1 MNKPSVN
8 TLFYGCP
15 AGLGNRYEELVKLSN
30 FAVKNDIVI
39 RYYWNNAG
47 KSKYKNLFKA
57 KNITIE
63 TIDQLNS
70 WPTKN
75 FESSRYWREYI

>member
-39 RYYWNNAG
+39 RY
-47 KSKYKNLFKA
+47 
-57 KNITIE
+57 
-63 TIDQLNS
+63 
-70 WPTKN
+70 
-75 FESSRYWREYI
+75 